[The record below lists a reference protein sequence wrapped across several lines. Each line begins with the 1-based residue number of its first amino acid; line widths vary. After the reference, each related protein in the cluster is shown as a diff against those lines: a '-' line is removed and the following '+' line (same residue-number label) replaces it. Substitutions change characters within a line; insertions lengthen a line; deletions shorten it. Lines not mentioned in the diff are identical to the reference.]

1 MVRYV
6 QSERLTYKYVLA
18 ELEHDIGFR
27 QGALKLLKDIQISST
42 YTESKAAS
50 GLLNYWLI
58 KNELP
63 CYYLGQIVM
72 GIELEKFFSS
82 HNYSANRNQY
92 IEQYL
97 KDFRIDSKEII
108 YKLELAGFCIPSF
121 LRRWVIEWDRDAYY
135 ADINANLISEPNK
148 AFISADIGSHAGTEP
163 KPKALSKMEK
173 QQAAILKAIETK
185 EFKPMA
191 IPDNEKGTIKDIC
204 EKENKDGLFNAE
216 TAFNRAWK
224 EGIGKLW
231 QMENHNS
238 YAHRGNN

>member
-6 QSERLTYKYVLA
+6 QSDRLTYKYVLA

-27 QGALKLLKDIQISST
+27 QGALKLLKDIEISST

-63 CYYLGQIVM
+63 CYYLGQIVF

-82 HNYSANRNQY
+82 HNYIANRNQY

-121 LRRWVIEWDRDAYY
+121 LRMWVIEWDRDAYY

-148 AFISADIGSHAGTEP
+148 AVISADIGSHAGTEP
-163 KPKALSKMEK
+163 KPEKNNQKRLKILNEWYGALCLNHQNDIEAINQEINGLTNEEIKTGLANIT
-173 QQAAILKAIETK
+173 QA
-185 EFKPMA
+185 
-191 IPDNEKGTIKDIC
+191 NEK
-204 EKENKDGLFNAE
+204 F
-216 TAFNRAWK
+216 
-224 EGIGKLW
+224 LW
-231 QMENHNS
+231 VNGADRWIMD
-238 YAHRGNN
+238 YG

>member
-27 QGALKLLKDIQISST
+27 QGALKLLKDIEISST

-121 LRRWVIEWDRDAYY
+121 LRTWVIEWDRDAYY

-148 AFISADIGSHAGTEP
+148 AVIGADIGSHAGTESNGRRNNQIDLIC
-163 KPKALSKMEK
+163 KIAK
-173 QQAAILKAIETK
+173 QLGYVDL
-185 EFKPMA
+185 MA
-191 IPDNEKGTIKDIC
+191 IPEGGKAAIKIECLKITNLFTPDGFKQAWQEANRRKLISMQDKEKY
-204 EKENKDGLFNAE
+204 L
-216 TAFNRAWK
+216 
-224 EGIGKLW
+224 
-231 QMENHNS
+231 
-238 YAHRGNN
+238 